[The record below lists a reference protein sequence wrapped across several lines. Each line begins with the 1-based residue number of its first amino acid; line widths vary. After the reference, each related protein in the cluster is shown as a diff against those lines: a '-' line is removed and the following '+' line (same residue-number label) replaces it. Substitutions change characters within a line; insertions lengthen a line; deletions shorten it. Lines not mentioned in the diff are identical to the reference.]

1 MSTTALKKAALND
14 CLDLESYDNIVIC
27 PSNPFLSID
36 PIIKIQELNNFLLK
50 HKERVYVVS
59 PIVANNSL
67 KGPTAKIMQSLNID
81 VNVLSIAKH
90 YRDVAKNIVIDASDK
105 RYIEDIQSLEI
116 NCFVSEHLV
125 MRSDKDKVNLAN
137 DILKFLNA

>member
-1 MSTTALKKAALND
+1 M
-14 CLDLESYDNIVIC
+14 DLESYDNIVIC

-36 PIIKIQELNNFLLK
+36 PITKIQELNNFLSK
-50 HKERVYVVS
+50 NKERVYVVS

-90 YRDVAKNIVIDASDK
+90 YKEVASNIVIDASDSSF
-105 RYIEDIQSLEI
+105 INEIQSLEI
-116 NCFVSEHLV
+116 NCLVSEHLV
-125 MRSDKDKVNLAN
+125 MRSDNDKVNLAN